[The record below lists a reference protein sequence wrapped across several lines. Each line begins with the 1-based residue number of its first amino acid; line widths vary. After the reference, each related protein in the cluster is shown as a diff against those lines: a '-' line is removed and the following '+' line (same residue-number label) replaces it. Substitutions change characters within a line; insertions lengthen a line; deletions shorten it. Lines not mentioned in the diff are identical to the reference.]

1 MQGHPLPHT
10 RMTKDHHEAEKT
22 LNHAQ
27 RVLEHRFLDKARSE
41 DAQAEVDHELGDK
54 IAGLKGNSDVIRKL
68 RDLSGQAAQ
77 LWKNRAQLSKK
88 QIVYLTAGLLYFISP
103 IDAVTDVIPLL
114 GYVDDVAVLGWILSQ
129 IVPSVTRFKDNTIDQ
144 ATDQLVDK
152 GRVALNEV
160 VDERT
165 DELLEKLDSAA
176 EDAVQKY
183 VTAVVIG
190 LWGTT
195 TAAALSLTVS
205 LLSGG
210 YTREWMAYIGVTTL
224 LVLIWNISV
233 AALFLRQYRKL
244 DQRWQERLPRI
255 IGAKIGRWR
264 HLLAAS
270 LPIAALV
277 GLAMAHLMLN

>member
-1 MQGHPLPHT
+1 MQGHPLARK
-10 RMTKDHHEAEKT
+10 RMTEDHHEAEKT
-22 LNHAQ
+22 LHHAQ
-27 RVLEHRFLDKARSE
+27 RVFEQRFLDQARSA

-54 IAGLKGNSDVIRKL
+54 ISGLKGNSDVIRRL
-68 RDLSGQAAQ
+68 RELSGQAAQ

-88 QIVYLTAGLLYFISP
+88 QILYLTAGLLYFISP
-103 IDAVTDVIPLL
+103 VDAVTDVIPLL

-129 IVPSVTRFKDNTIDQ
+129 IVPSVTRFKDSTIEQ

-176 EDAVQKY
+176 DDAVQKY

-195 TAAALSLTVS
+195 TAAALSLSVS

-210 YTREWMAYIGVTTL
+210 YTREWMAYVGATTL
-224 LVLIWNISV
+224 LVLSWNACV
-233 AALFLRQYRKL
+233 AALFLRQYRQL
-244 DQRWQERLPRI
+244 EQRWQDKLPRI
-255 IGAKIGRWR
+255 IGAKVARWR
-264 HLLAAS
+264 HVLAVS
-270 LPIAALV
+270 LPITAFAAL
-277 GLAMAHLMLN
+277 ATAHVLLN